1 MNKKTLFISFIVV
14 LLGAFFIAA
23 TYYQNQISTNQTR
36 FSDAELEKLVRV
48 GAPMKGNENAKVTI
62 VEFLDP
68 ACETCAVFFPFVN
81 KVMAKYPD
89 QLRLVVRYAPLHKGS
104 DKVVRLLESAHLQG
118 QFWPALELLF
128 AKQRQWTQHHVA
140 QPQIAKELLASLP
153 LDQKKLAQDAFGQKV
168 TQALNSDLADGKTFE
183 VRATPEF
190 LVNGRKM
197 QTFGYEQLLQLI
209 EEEIA
214 KHYH

>member
-14 LLGAFFIAA
+14 LLGVFFVAA
-23 TYYQNQISTNQTR
+23 TYYQNQLSTNQSR
-36 FSDAELEKLVRV
+36 FSEAELEKLVRV

-81 KVMAKYPD
+81 KVMAKYPE
-89 QLRLVVRYAPLHKGS
+89 QLKLVVRYAPLHKGS

-168 TQALNSDLADGKTFE
+168 TQALNADLADGKTFE

-214 KHYH
+214 KHY